1 MKCARCDDDRWVC
14 EAHDERPWGTS
25 PRACRCGGAG
35 MPCPSCN
42 QSDPP
47 RMPPG
52 FKIDVDE
59 EGSPQP

>member
-1 MKCARCDDDRWVC
+1 
-14 EAHDERPWGTS
+14 
-25 PRACRCGGAG
+25 